1 MVLIVLLRGVV
12 INCVVRWMGRKGK
25 ARQGKARQARQ
36 GKAGLS
42 RVFTTLVRTV
52 THPTTLSGT

>member
-25 ARQGKARQARQ
+25 ARQGKAMQ